1 MIHARH
7 LLLIA
12 AAAGCSDYQ
21 FVPSDG
27 VDDKLDDSTWVPGD
41 SDTTTDD
48 ICEDPGRSQGTV
60 SIDEACNI
68 EAETGTFTPT
78 LEWASS
84 APGDTYTTP
93 VIGNLTD
100 DDGDGDIDDDDI
112 PDIVVANI
120 SGTMF
125 ALSGDGG
132 RVHWSYAMGGNE
144 PATAA
149 IGDLDGD
156 GVPEV
161 VGASNTGIFALRA
174 DGSRYWSATPS
185 GFGYIPTCGGVGIY
199 DLDADGYPEVI
210 MGNIFLDGRSGSI
223 VGRGSH
229 GAGSGYGNGFGSTVA
244 AFGVAADIDRDGVQ
258 EVVTGNALYRKDGSA
273 IWYNSRPDGFV
284 AVANF
289 DSDPEGEIVSTYT
302 GNVALIDDDGTTL
315 WFGNYTGSTIGPPTV
330 ADFDGDGLPEIGV
343 AGHGAYVVIEHDGTL
358 KWSNTTNDYSSGF
371 TGSSVFDFEGDGAA
385 EVVYAD
391 ENDVWVYDG
400 ATGRV
405 KMQESRHS
413 SATCSEYPAIAD
425 VDNDGQAEII
435 YASGAYSG
443 SETGVRVI
451 GDADGSWMA
460 GRTVWNQHAYHI
472 TNVGAR
478 GSIPAVPDANWLSYN
493 SFRSGDLSAAAGG
506 AYSDALPE
514 HVEICL
520 DDCDQGL
527 LQVVVRVGNGGVDDM
542 PSSVPVSL
550 YSLQGSQATF
560 IESQDT
566 VQVVPAGETTYGMV
580 YTIDASE
587 VPSGRLRVVVDDD
600 NGLQTLQECHEDNNI
615 WETED
620 AACP

>member
-1 MIHARH
+1 MTRTVLC
-7 LLLIA
+7 LLLIVSA
-12 AAAGCSDYQ
+12 CSDYQ
-21 FVPSDG
+21 FIPNDV
-27 VDDKLDDSTWVPGD
+27 VDDKLDDSTFVPGD
-41 SDTTTDD
+41 SDVTDDD
-48 ICEDPGRSQGTV
+48 ICEDPDRSQGTV
-60 SIDEACNI
+60 SIDEACEI
-68 EAETGTFTPT
+68 EAVTGTFTPV

-100 DDGDGDIDDDDI
+100 DNADGTIDDDDI

-125 ALSGDGG
+125 VLSGDGG
-132 RVHWSYAMGGNE
+132 AVHWTYAMGGNE
-144 PATAA
+144 PATSA
-149 IGDLDGD
+149 IGDLDAD

-174 DGSRYWSATPS
+174 DGSRYWSANPS
-185 GFGYIPTCGGVGIY
+185 GLGNIPTCGGVGIY
-199 DLDADGYPEVI
+199 DLDADGYPEVVL
-210 MGNIFLDGRSGSI
+210 GNIILDGRTGSI
-223 VGRGSH
+223 VGRGAY
-229 GAGSGYGNGFGSTVA
+229 GAGSGYGTGFGSTVA
-244 AFGVAADIDRDGVQ
+244 AFGVAADIDQDGIQ
-258 EVVTGNALYRKDGSA
+258 EVVTGNALYRKDGST
-273 IWYNSRPDGFV
+273 IWQNNRPDGFV

-289 DSDPEGEIVSTYT
+289 DSDAQGEIVSTYT
-302 GNVALIDDDGTTL
+302 GNVALLDDDGSTI
-315 WFGNYTGSTIGPPTV
+315 WFGNYTGSTSGPPTV

-343 AGHGAYVVIEHDGTL
+343 AGNGVYVVIEHDGTL
-358 KWSNTTNDYSSGF
+358 KWQNTTQDWSSGF
-371 TGSSVFDFEGDGAA
+371 TGSAVFDFEGDGQA

-413 SATCSEYPAIAD
+413 SATCSEFPAIAD
-425 VDNDGQAEII
+425 VDNDGHAEII

-451 GDADGSWMA
+451 GDADDSWMA
-460 GRTVWNQHAYHI
+460 ARPVWNQHSYAI
-472 TNVGAR
+472 TNIGTRGA
-478 GSIPAVPDANWLSYN
+478 IPAVPDTNWLSYN
-493 SFRSGDLSAAAGG
+493 NFRSGDLSASSGG

-520 DDCDQGL
+520 DDCDEGM

-542 PSSVPVSL
+542 PTAIPVSL

-560 IESQDT
+560 IESRDT
-566 VQVVPAGETTYGMV
+566 VQAVTSGETTYGMV
-580 YTIDASE
+580 YQIPTSA
-587 VPSGRLRVVVDDD
+587 VPAGRLRVVVDDD
-600 NGLQTLQECHEDNNI
+600 NGLEKLQECHEDNNV

-620 AACP
+620 AICP